1 MAARPAFR
9 AAPHSAVR
17 PRTQPA
23 RFSRFSNGP
32 PCAIPCDPHF
42 RRGFQFWKGWV
53 GWGTR
58 KGKSTCIAPF
68 PQHFRTSHFNFSPPG
83 EVYSTMDHRN
93 SFVSFRLVRSRD
105 HTETFPPANFSISDW
120 SVRFYSWRC
129 LGGVGKGKDCVTQG
143 AKGISKTGT
152 ALEDW

>member
-1 MAARPAFR
+1 MAARPASR
-9 AAPHSAVR
+9 AAPPQRRSPANPTRSLLPLLQWATVCD
-17 PRTQPA
+17 PVRTQT
-23 RFSRFSNGP
+23 F
-32 PCAIPCDPHF
+32 
-42 RRGFQFWKGWV
+42 GFHFWKGWV

-129 LGGVGKGKDCVTQG
+129 LGGVGKGKDWVTQG